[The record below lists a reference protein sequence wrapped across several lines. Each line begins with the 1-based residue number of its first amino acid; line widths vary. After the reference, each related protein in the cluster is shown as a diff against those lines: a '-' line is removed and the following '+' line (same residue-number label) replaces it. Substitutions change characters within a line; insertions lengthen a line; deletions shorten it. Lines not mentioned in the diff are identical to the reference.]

1 MSARAHGGV
10 LTASKDGSK
19 RVFLPPGAWVVI
31 SAEDDA
37 VARHR
42 S

>member
-19 RVFLPPGAWVVI
+19 RGFLPPGAR
-31 SAEDDA
+31 SQ
-37 VARHR
+37 ARG